1 MRLFLASLGMLFG
14 GCLVGYLVIRLR
26 APEWPPPGSPGL
38 PGGLW
43 ISTLVLVLLSAVL
56 VLAERAVRDDRTRDL
71 SRLLWVALLL
81 AIAFL
86 AAQLANWIRMAA
98 DSVTPQQSLLA
109 FGFWVL
115 TFLHAAHVLLGL
127 IPLVFIALRARGGR
141 YTAADHEG
149 VHLVAMY
156 WHFLLATWVA
166 IFGVLNF

>member
-14 GCLVGYLVIRLR
+14 GSVVGYLVIRLR
-26 APEWPPPGSPGL
+26 APEWPPPGSTGL

-43 ISTLVLVLLSAVL
+43 ISTLVLVLLSAAL
-56 VLAERAVRDDRTRDL
+56 VLAERAARDDRTRDL
-71 SRLLWVALLL
+71 TRLLWVTLLL

-86 AAQLANWIRMAA
+86 AAQVVNWMHMAA

-127 IPLVFIALRARGGR
+127 IPLVFVALRAGGGR
-141 YTAADHEG
+141 YTGADQEG

-156 WHFLLATWVA
+156 WHFLLATWIA
-166 IFGVLNF
+166 IFAVLNL